1 MEVYGVTGGQF
12 GVNGAPGGYQEVKG
26 DNKWVPEG
34 LGGLLERHKGS
45 RGKARGSLRVKGGNQ
60 GVMEAI

>member
-34 LGGLLERHKGS
+34 LGGLLGGHKGS
-45 RGKARGSLRVKGGNQ
+45 RGIARGSQVANGGD
-60 GVMEAI
+60 